1 MTISQAAPGGNPD
14 TLTIARRVALLPLLL
29 ATVSLASA
37 PAFAQGAP
45 SSGPAGRPAPRAPV
59 GAPPVTALPD
69 APTAA
74 PVANTTSGTIRSL
87 NVVGNERLEAETVRS
102 YIDLRAGEA
111 YDRVTLDRALKDLFE
126 TELFADV
133 QIRDDG
139 EGNITIDVRE
149 NPVINRVIIEGAKR
163 IKEDKIREEIKVAP
177 RQIFTRSRTRADVAR
192 ILELYRR
199 GGRFAAKVEPK
210 IVQLEQNRVD
220 LIFEISEG
228 PKSKVRQINIIGNE
242 KFSDKELRG
251 EMATRQARPL
261 RMFTSNDTYDPDRLA
276 YDQQKLR
283 QFYLTQGYADFRVV
297 SSVAELTPDRRDFIV
312 TYVVEEGE
320 RYKFGKVDLVSEIRD
335 VKADNF
341 KRLLPM
347 KEGDWYN
354 AKLVED
360 TIDGLT
366 ESVGLLGYAFA
377 DVRPTFERDKDDRT
391 MSMTFMINEAPR
403 VYVESVTI
411 NGNTRTRDEVI
422 RREFR
427 LAEGDAFN
435 SVKVKRSRDR
445 IQSLGFFQ
453 EKLEVKQAPGTA
465 PDKVALQVDVEERP
479 TGSLQLSAGFSSIE
493 RFIFSFSIEERN
505 FRGRAQQLR
514 LSANIS
520 SYSKAVEVGF
530 TEPYLFDR
538 NLALGFDLFRRDYN
552 SFNYNT
558 DGERY
563 TTYEQVTTG
572 GAIRAGTAINE
583 YWQAQVRYSLSQD
596 NVKLNGDQYYTIDP
610 ETGARTCN
618 PIYSGHYLCDAL
630 GKYVT
635 SAIGFSLVNDTL
647 DNRMRPSNGQ
657 RFIFNQDFAGIGG
670 SVQYLRTRINYDRY
684 WRLPYGF
691 ILNVGGEAGNIFGWG
706 GDDVRLTDRFYLG
719 EPRFRGFQIRGV
731 GPRII
736 RKYRLGVVD
745 DPATEARED
754 AIIEDP
760 ESWSSDS
767 IGGKNYYLGRAEVEI
782 PLGTGGRELGIRP
795 SVYVD
800 VGALW
805 SVKYPQLIDE
815 PTRLVPYLDANGD
828 PIKDDQGN
836 ITYYTTQGFKEFAY
850 GNSASPRVSVGI
862 GVSWN
867 SPFGP
872 FRFDLAK
879 ALKKV
884 EGDETQVFQF
894 NVGTQF

>member
-1 MTISQAAPGGNPD
+1 MLLAVGECPVNMSPSCRTALMSALLLGTTALAASAAFAQAAPTP
-14 TLTIARRVALLPLLL
+14 ALQ
-29 ATVSLASA
+29 SA
-37 PAFAQGAP
+37 PQAA
-45 SSGPAGRPAPRAPV
+45 
-59 GAPPVTALPD
+59 

-74 PVANTTSGTIRSL
+74 AAPSAEVVRTILSL
-87 NVVGNERLEAETVRS
+87 NVAGNERLEAETVRS
-102 YIDLRAGEA
+102 YIDLRAGES
-111 YDRVTLDRALKDLFE
+111 YDRVRLDRALKDLYA

-177 RQIFTRSRTRADVAR
+177 RQIFTRSRARADVGR

-210 IVQLEQNRVD
+210 IIQLEQNRVD
-220 LIFEISEG
+220 LVFEISEG
-228 PKSKVRQINIIGNE
+228 PKSKVRQINILGNE
-242 KFSDKELRG
+242 KFSDKKLRG
-251 EMATRQARPL
+251 EMVTRQARPF
-261 RMFTSNDTYDPDRLA
+261 RIFTSNDTYDPDRLA
-276 YDQQKLR
+276 FDQQKLR

-312 TYVVEEGE
+312 TYVVDEGE
-320 RYKFGKVDLVSEIRD
+320 RYKFGKVDLESQIRD
-335 VKADNF
+335 VKAENF

-347 KEGDWYN
+347 KDGDWYN
-354 AKLVED
+354 AKQVED

-366 ESVGLLGYAFA
+366 EAVGLLGYAFA
-377 DVRPTFERDKDDRT
+377 DVRPNFDRDKDKRE
-391 MSMTFMINEAPR
+391 MNITFVVNETPR

-453 EKLEVKQAPGTA
+453 DKLEVKQNPGTA

-479 TGSLQLSAGFSSIE
+479 TGSLQLSAGFSSLE

-505 FRGRAQQLR
+505 FRGKAQNLR

-520 SYSKAVEVGF
+520 SYSKSVEVGF
-530 TEPYLFDR
+530 TEPYLFGR
-538 NLALGFDLFRRDYN
+538 NLALGFDIFRRDFN
-552 SFNYNT
+552 SFRF
-558 DGERY
+558 GENNNRD
-563 TTYEQVTTG
+563 TTYQQATTG
-572 GAIRAGTAINE
+572 FQVRVGTAITE
-583 YWQAQVRYSLSQD
+583 FWQAQIRYGLSVD
-596 NVKLNGDQYYTIDP
+596 DVTLDESVFFTNGVCDP
-610 ETGARTCN
+610 LKAGRF
-618 PIYSGHYLCDAL
+618 LCEAL
-630 GKYVT
+630 GKNTT
-635 SAIGFSLVNDTL
+635 SSIGYSLVYDNL
-647 DNRMRPSNGQ
+647 DNRLRPSRGQ
-657 RFIFNQDFAGIGG
+657 RLILNQDLAGLGG
-670 SVQYLRTRINYDRY
+670 SVKYIRSRVNYDRY
-684 WRLPYGF
+684 FPLPAGF
-691 ILNVGGEAGNIFGWG
+691 ILNLGGEAGHIAGFGG
-706 GDDVRLTDRFYLG
+706 RDVRLVDRFYLG
-719 EPRFRGFQIRGV
+719 EPRFRGFAIRGV

-736 RKYRLGVVD
+736 RKPRAAVVD
-745 DPATEARED
+745 DPATPEQED
-754 AIIEDP
+754 AISTDP
-760 ESWSSDS
+760 NQWVDDA
-767 IGGKNYYLGRAEVEI
+767 IGGKLYYLGRAEVEI
-782 PLGTGGRELGIRP
+782 PLGSGGRELGLRP
-795 SVYVD
+795 SAFVD

-805 SVKYPQLIDE
+805 NVNFPGLIDQRTTSTE
-815 PTRLVPYLDANGD
+815 VCSGTPPTCQTV
-828 PIKDDQGN
+828 I
-836 ITYYTTQGFKEFAY
+836 TQGFVEQAF
-850 GNSASPRVSVGI
+850 GNSSSPRVSVGI

-884 EGDETQVFQF
+884 EGDDTQIFQF